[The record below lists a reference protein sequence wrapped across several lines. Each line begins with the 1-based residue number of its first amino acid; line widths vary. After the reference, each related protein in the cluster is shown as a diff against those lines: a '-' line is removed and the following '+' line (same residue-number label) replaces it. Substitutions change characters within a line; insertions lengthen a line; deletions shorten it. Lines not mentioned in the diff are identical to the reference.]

1 VLFGIS
7 RNERTL
13 LMNGRTGLVV
23 QIAGSVRVQWSL
35 SRLDFVANSR
45 QGKSRTDV
53 WKAQQDAK

>member
-1 VLFGIS
+1 
-7 RNERTL
+7 
-13 LMNGRTGLVV
+13 MNGRTGLLV